1 MKVLKFGGKSLANG
15 LGLEKTLEIIKHKK
29 ANEED
34 ICVVVSARGNATD
47 ELIALLE
54 NARNG
59 QWEEEDWIN
68 FKENQLK
75 AIPQQKDIL
84 DADFHNLKNFFAGV
98 KLLKDYSLKTKDEVL
113 SFGEVISAKTL
124 VQILINEGLSAKFV
138 DARSFLVTDDRF
150 GNAIPKDEISEKNAQ
165 VVFEEFYN
173 NGAIPVVT
181 GFIGVT
187 EEGETTTLGRNG
199 SNYSAALVA
208 KFINA
213 EILEN
218 YTHVDGVFSVN
229 PELVED
235 ARHIENL
242 SFQEANEMVNFGMNV
257 LHDKTILPL
266 IDKNIPLKILNT
278 FKGIDQTGTLISNDK
293 NNTSVKSLMLQENK
307 SLVVFEGRG
316 LLGKVGI
323 DARFFSALHR
333 AGVSAGIISQGSSER
348 GMGVVVDEKD
358 APRALEALR
367 KEFARDYDTKD
378 VQSIHSIDGLSVIS
392 IIGQK
397 MSHFNQSYNALIKNH
412 VEPLLISNT
421 VSGANVSIVISKEDT
436 SKALNIIHGELFEN
450 PKQIHLAIIGHG
462 TVGRALINQILN
474 STHDIVNRK
483 NTHIKIFAISN
494 SKNLILDKKGIGKDW
509 ETQLQSSAVPA
520 NIETLLKYAKE
531 NHLENLIAVDNT
543 ASSVFVE
550 NYELLAENGFD
561 LVSSN
566 KIFNTL
572 PIERY
577 KNLRKV
583 LEDKNK
589 KYLYETNVGAGLPLI
604 DTIKLLHLSGE
615 NITRVKG
622 VFSGSLSYIFNNFS
636 VRKDAFSTIIKEA
649 MDKGYT
655 EPDPREDLSGNDVA
669 RKLLILARELDLV
682 NEFSDINI
690 QNLIPENLQSIAKD
704 EFLSRLEE
712 LNPEYEQ
719 LKKSLP
725 EDHVLRYVGE
735 LKGDLQKEKG
745 QLEVKLVSVPKSAS
759 LGQVKGSDSIFE
771 IYTESYGENPI
782 VIMGAGAGAEVTAR
796 GVFGDILRVSENK

>member
-1 MKVLKFGGKSLANG
+1 
-15 LGLEKTLEIIKHKK
+15 
-29 ANEED
+29 
-34 ICVVVSARGNATD
+34 
-47 ELIALLE
+47 
-54 NARNG
+54 
-59 QWEEEDWIN
+59 
-68 FKENQLK
+68 
-75 AIPQQKDIL
+75 
-84 DADFHNLKNFFAGV
+84 
-98 KLLKDYSLKTKDEVL
+98 
-113 SFGEVISAKTL
+113 
-124 VQILINEGLSAKFV
+124 
-138 DARSFLVTDDRF
+138 
-150 GNAIPKDEISEKNAQ
+150 
-165 VVFEEFYN
+165 
-173 NGAIPVVT
+173 
-181 GFIGVT
+181 
-187 EEGETTTLGRNG
+187 
-199 SNYSAALVA
+199 
-208 KFINA
+208 
-213 EILEN
+213 
-218 YTHVDGVFSVN
+218 
-229 PELVED
+229 
-235 ARHIENL
+235 
-242 SFQEANEMVNFGMNV
+242 MNV

-509 ETQLQSSAVPA
+509 ETQLQTSAVPA

-572 PIERY
+572 PIDRY

-636 VRKDAFSTIIKEA
+636 VREDTFSTIIKEA

-690 QNLIPENLQSIAKD
+690 QNLIPENLQSIAKE
-704 EFLSRLEE
+704 EFLFRLEE
-712 LNPEYEQ
+712 LNTEYEQ

-735 LKGDLQKEKG
+735 LKGDLQKDKG

>member
-1 MKVLKFGGKSLANG
+1 
-15 LGLEKTLEIIKHKK
+15 
-29 ANEED
+29 
-34 ICVVVSARGNATD
+34 
-47 ELIALLE
+47 
-54 NARNG
+54 
-59 QWEEEDWIN
+59 
-68 FKENQLK
+68 
-75 AIPQQKDIL
+75 
-84 DADFHNLKNFFAGV
+84 
-98 KLLKDYSLKTKDEVL
+98 
-113 SFGEVISAKTL
+113 
-124 VQILINEGLSAKFV
+124 
-138 DARSFLVTDDRF
+138 
-150 GNAIPKDEISEKNAQ
+150 
-165 VVFEEFYN
+165 
-173 NGAIPVVT
+173 
-181 GFIGVT
+181 
-187 EEGETTTLGRNG
+187 
-199 SNYSAALVA
+199 
-208 KFINA
+208 
-213 EILEN
+213 
-218 YTHVDGVFSVN
+218 
-229 PELVED
+229 
-235 ARHIENL
+235 
-242 SFQEANEMVNFGMNV
+242 MNV

-636 VRKDAFSTIIKEA
+636 VREDAFSTIIKEA

-682 NEFSDINI
+682 NEFSDIDI
-690 QNLIPENLQSIAKD
+690 QNLIPENLQSIAKE

-712 LNPEYEQ
+712 LNTEYEQ

>member
-1 MKVLKFGGKSLANG
+1 
-15 LGLEKTLEIIKHKK
+15 
-29 ANEED
+29 
-34 ICVVVSARGNATD
+34 
-47 ELIALLE
+47 
-54 NARNG
+54 
-59 QWEEEDWIN
+59 
-68 FKENQLK
+68 
-75 AIPQQKDIL
+75 
-84 DADFHNLKNFFAGV
+84 
-98 KLLKDYSLKTKDEVL
+98 
-113 SFGEVISAKTL
+113 
-124 VQILINEGLSAKFV
+124 
-138 DARSFLVTDDRF
+138 
-150 GNAIPKDEISEKNAQ
+150 
-165 VVFEEFYN
+165 
-173 NGAIPVVT
+173 
-181 GFIGVT
+181 
-187 EEGETTTLGRNG
+187 
-199 SNYSAALVA
+199 
-208 KFINA
+208 
-213 EILEN
+213 
-218 YTHVDGVFSVN
+218 
-229 PELVED
+229 
-235 ARHIENL
+235 
-242 SFQEANEMVNFGMNV
+242 MNV

-509 ETQLQSSAVPA
+509 ETQLQTSAVPA
-520 NIETLLKYAKE
+520 NIEALLKYAKE

-572 PIERY
+572 PIDRY

-636 VRKDAFSTIIKEA
+636 VREDAFSTIIKEA

-682 NEFSDINI
+682 NEFSDIDI
-690 QNLIPENLQSIAKD
+690 QNLIPENLQSIAKE

-712 LNPEYEQ
+712 LNTEYEQ

>member
-1 MKVLKFGGKSLANG
+1 MKVLKFGGISLSNG
-15 LGLEKTLEIIKHKK
+15 LGLEKTIEIIKHKK
-29 ANEED
+29 NNNESF
-34 ICVVVSARGNATD
+34 CVVVSARGNATD
-47 ELIALLE
+47 EIIAMLE
-54 NARNG
+54 NAKNG
-59 QWEEEDWIN
+59 QWSEENWIN
-68 FKENQLK
+68 FRENQLK
-75 AIPQQKDIL
+75 VLAGYESIVEKE
-84 DADFHNLKNFFAGV
+84 FKNLKDLFSGV
-98 KLLKDYSLKTKDEVL
+98 RLLKDYSIKAKDEIL

-124 VQILINEGLSAKFV
+124 TQLLKNENIQAEFV
-138 DARSFLVTDDRF
+138 DARNFLITNSRF
-150 GNAIPKDEISEKNAQ
+150 GNAIPKEEISEKKAKEILKK
-165 VVFEEFYN
+165 FEN
-173 NGAIPVVT
+173 TGIIPIIT
-181 GFIGVT
+181 GFIGMT
-187 EEGETTTLGRNG
+187 EDGETTTLGRNG
-199 SNYSAALVA
+199 SNYSAALIA
-208 KFINA
+208 KFIDA

-218 YTHVDGVFSVN
+218 YTHVDGIFSVN

-235 ARHIENL
+235 ARHIETL

-278 FKGIDQTGTLISNDK
+278 FKGVNQTGTLISGDK
-293 NNTSVKSLMLQENK
+293 NNTQVKSLMLQENK

-316 LLGKVGI
+316 LLGKVGV
-323 DARFFSALHR
+323 DARFFGALSK

-358 APRALEALR
+358 APKALEALK
-367 KEFARDYDTKD
+367 KEFAKDYDTKD
-378 VQSIHSIDGLSVIS
+378 VQSIRSIDGLSVIS
-392 IIGQK
+392 IIGQQ

-421 VSGANVSIVISKEDT
+421 VSGANVSLLIQKEET
-436 SKALNIIHGELFEN
+436 GKALNIIHGELFEN

-462 TVGRALINQILN
+462 TVGKALINQILD
-474 STHDIVNRK
+474 STQDIIDRK
-483 NTHIKIFAISN
+483 NTHVKIFSISN
-494 SKNLILDKKGIGKDW
+494 SKNMILDKKGIGKDW
-509 ETQLQSSAVPA
+509 ETLIKNSKEIFS
-520 NIETLLKYAKE
+520 IENLIKYAKE

-543 ASSVFVE
+543 ASSEFVD
-550 NYELLAENGFD
+550 NYEILAKSGFD

-572 PIERY
+572 HIEKY

-583 LEDKNK
+583 LEAKNK

-615 NITRVKG
+615 NITKIKG

-636 VRKDAFSTIIKEA
+636 VREDKFSTIINEA
-649 MDKGYT
+649 MEKGFT

-682 NEFSDINI
+682 NEFSDIKI
-690 QNLIPENLQSIAKD
+690 ENLIPENLQKISKD
-704 EFLSRLEE
+704 EFLSHLEE
-712 LNPEYEQ
+712 LDQKYDE

-735 LKGDLQKEKG
+735 LKGNLQHEKG
-745 QLEVKLVSVPKSAS
+745 FLEVKLVSVPKSAS

-796 GVFGDILRVSENK
+796 GVFGDILRLSENK

>member
-1 MKVLKFGGKSLANG
+1 
-15 LGLEKTLEIIKHKK
+15 
-29 ANEED
+29 
-34 ICVVVSARGNATD
+34 
-47 ELIALLE
+47 
-54 NARNG
+54 
-59 QWEEEDWIN
+59 
-68 FKENQLK
+68 
-75 AIPQQKDIL
+75 
-84 DADFHNLKNFFAGV
+84 
-98 KLLKDYSLKTKDEVL
+98 
-113 SFGEVISAKTL
+113 
-124 VQILINEGLSAKFV
+124 
-138 DARSFLVTDDRF
+138 
-150 GNAIPKDEISEKNAQ
+150 
-165 VVFEEFYN
+165 
-173 NGAIPVVT
+173 
-181 GFIGVT
+181 
-187 EEGETTTLGRNG
+187 
-199 SNYSAALVA
+199 
-208 KFINA
+208 
-213 EILEN
+213 
-218 YTHVDGVFSVN
+218 
-229 PELVED
+229 
-235 ARHIENL
+235 
-242 SFQEANEMVNFGMNV
+242 
-257 LHDKTILPL
+257 LPL

-509 ETQLQSSAVPA
+509 ETQLQTSAVPA

-572 PIERY
+572 PIDRY

-636 VRKDAFSTIIKEA
+636 VREDAFSTIIKEA

-712 LNPEYEQ
+712 LNTEYEQ

>member
-75 AIPQQKDIL
+75 AIPQQQDIL

-150 GNAIPKDEISEKNAQ
+150 GNAIPKDEFSEKNAQ

-636 VRKDAFSTIIKEA
+636 VREDAFSTIIKEA

-682 NEFSDINI
+682 NEFSDIDI
-690 QNLIPENLQSIAKD
+690 QNLIPENLQSIAKE

-712 LNPEYEQ
+712 LNTEYEQ